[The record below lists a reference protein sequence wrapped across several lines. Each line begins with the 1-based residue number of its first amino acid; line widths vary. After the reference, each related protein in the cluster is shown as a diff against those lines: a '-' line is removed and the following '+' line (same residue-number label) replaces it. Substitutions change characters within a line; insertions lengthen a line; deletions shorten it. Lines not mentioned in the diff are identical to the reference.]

1 LILLLYEIIVG
12 IGYFEKEV
20 AFRGMMSASASLRK
34 FGFPYRAQLSQAI
47 SQRCDNNSEDFERKE
62 NDRHSN

>member
-1 LILLLYEIIVG
+1 MILLLYEIIVG

-20 AFRGMMSASASLRK
+20 AFQGMMSASESLRK
-34 FGFPYRAQLSQAI
+34 FGLPNRAQLSQSI
-47 SQRCDNNSEDFERKE
+47 SQRCDNNSEELERKE